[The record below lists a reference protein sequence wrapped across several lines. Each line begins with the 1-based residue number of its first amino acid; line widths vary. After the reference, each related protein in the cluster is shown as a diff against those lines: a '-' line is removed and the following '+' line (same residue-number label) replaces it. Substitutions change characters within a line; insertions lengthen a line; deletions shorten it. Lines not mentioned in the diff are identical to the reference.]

1 MNDFPSNSHKSRE
14 ENDVAEKRQPLEK
27 VVKGN
32 VKTKHRSEASKL
44 ANRFLAVG
52 VSDAKQNFIDD
63 TLFPYIRKIL
73 LDGVS
78 ILLTGSPISGNQNR
92 TNTGSAQYVS
102 YNNYSSKNKSQ
113 KNQSTNYSSAYSF
126 SYDDV
131 VFDSRGEAEFVLQQ
145 MRDALLESDIVSVGD
160 LYDMSGLKH
169 SYTFYDY
176 GWESLDKAAVVRI
189 YDGYLLKM
197 PAPSPINR

>member
-1 MNDFPSNSHKSRE
+1 MNEFPSNSHKARE
-14 ENDVAEKRQPLEK
+14 ENDAKEKRQPLDK
-27 VVKGN
+27 VVKGG

-52 VSDAKQNFIDD
+52 VADAKQNFIDD
-63 TLFPYIRKIL
+63 TLFPYIRRIL

-78 ILLTGSPISGNQNR
+78 ILLTGSPVSGNQNR
-92 TNTGSAQYVS
+92 SSNGTAQYVS
-102 YNNYSSKNKSQ
+102 YNNYSNKNKQ

-126 SYDDV
+126 TYDDI

-145 MRDALLESDIVSVGD
+145 MRDNLLESDVVSVGD
-160 LYDMSGLKH
+160 LYDLSGLKH

-176 GWESLDKAAVVRI
+176 GWESLDRATVVRI